1 MNNLTITGF
10 VHQLMPPT
18 SKEINGRNYA
28 AQVMVIDISETSPN
42 LVAIEFDPDRDH
54 VATTVRVNDQVRIA
68 FYPISR
74 EGKNA
79 NAGNWFTTLRLKRIE
94 IAGRTAATQAA
105 SPQAAP
111 APQATAQAT
120 SPIAAAAEESDD
132 NPW

>member
-28 AQVMVIDISETSPN
+28 SQVMVIDISETSPN

-54 VATTVRVNDQVRIA
+54 VATTVRVNEQVRIA

-94 IAGRTAATQAA
+94 IAGRNAATQAA
-105 SPQAAP
+105 APQAAP

>member
-54 VATTVRVNDQVRIA
+54 VATTVRTNDQVRVA

-94 IAGRTAATQAA
+94 IAGRTAAPQTTAT
-105 SPQAAP
+105 QAAP

-120 SPIAAAAEESDD
+120 SPIAAAAEESDE

>member
-28 AQVMVIDISETSPN
+28 SQVMVIDISETSPN

-54 VATTVRVNDQVRIA
+54 VATTVRVNEQVRIA

-94 IAGRTAATQAA
+94 IAGRSGATPAPQ
-105 SPQAAP
+105 QAAP

-120 SPIAAAAEESDD
+120 SPIAAAAEETDD

>member
-28 AQVMVIDISETSPN
+28 SQVMVIDISETSPN

-54 VATTVRVNDQVRIA
+54 VATTVRVNEQVRIA

-105 SPQAAP
+105 APQAAP